1 MYAKM
6 PSEDSVSSYE
16 SIIIEREQM
25 EGQVDEALNLV
36 TLLERHQDEIVTAWA
51 EKVHDLP
58 DSRYRQILL
67 SDLKASASRGVTA
80 FIEAL
85 KSGSPQALD
94 AYLTEVA
101 LVRLDAGFDISE
113 VLDAILLLCEAV
125 LPIVMHAYSHKPTQ
139 AEPAVS
145 LLDKYIRYMATRF
158 TTSYAQGAEQQL
170 LKQQDQTEQLLRNS
184 ESLQKVTSA
193 LLQKVVT
200 LEEVLE
206 LVCYEARTLTGASG
220 SAVLLLDDEGW
231 LRVTSSSG
239 APPPVLERLAIGESF
254 AGLVVDQGKPLL
266 LSDPESQIQAYYR
279 SPDLETLLAIPLKAD
294 ETIIGALDVINKP
307 GGFGEEDIQIMR
319 PFADQ
324 AAVAIESAQLHER
337 AEQLAVVQE
346 RQRLARE
353 LHDSVTQALYSVN
366 LYAEATRMAL
376 STGKIEVATN
386 NLRELRNMAREAMLD
401 MRMLVFELHP
411 PTLEEEGLASALRT
425 RLDAV
430 EARSGI
436 QTEFQVE
443 GDSQIPLAVEE
454 ELYRIAQEALNNA
467 VKHARAERVFVRL
480 EANGECFRLEVRDN
494 GTGFDLESAGKGGG
508 RGLHSI
514 EERVKRLNGELT
526 IDTIQGEGTTLRVE
540 VKT

>member
-1 MYAKM
+1 LYLGRKM
-6 PSEDSVSSYE
+6 SEQAE
-16 SIIIEREQM
+16 IEQEL
-25 EGQVDEALNLV
+25 AA
-36 TLLERHQDEIVTAWA
+36 LLEDHADDIARAWA
-51 EKVHDLP
+51 GKVHNLP
-58 DSRYRQILL
+58 DSRYRQVLL
-67 SDLKASASRGVTA
+67 TDLKASASRGVTA
-80 FIEAL
+80 YIEAL

-94 AYLTEVA
+94 AYLTEIA

-125 LPIVMHAYSHKPTQ
+125 LPVVMHAYSHKPTQ

-145 LLDKYIRYMATRF
+145 LLDKYLRYMATRF
-158 TTSYAQGAEQQL
+158 TTFYAQGAEQQL

-184 ESLQKVTSA
+184 ESLQRVTSA

-220 SAVLLLDDEGW
+220 SAVLLLDGEGW

-239 APPPVLERLAIGESF
+239 VPPPVLERLAIGESF

-279 SPDLETLLAIPLKAD
+279 SPDLEALLAIPLKAD

-324 AAVAIESAQLHER
+324 AAVAIKNAQLHER

-386 NLRELRNMAREAMLD
+386 NLQELHNMAREAMLD
-401 MRMLVFELHP
+401 MRLLVFELHP
-411 PTLEEEGLASALRT
+411 PALEEEGLASALRT

-467 VKHARAERVFVRL
+467 VKHARAERVIVRL
-480 EANGECFRLEVRDN
+480 EGNGECFRLQVQDN
-494 GTGFDLESAGKGGG
+494 GTGFDLETAGKGGG

-526 IDTIQGEGTTLRVE
+526 IDTVQGEGTTLRVE

>member
-1 MYAKM
+1 
-6 PSEDSVSSYE
+6 
-16 SIIIEREQM
+16 
-25 EGQVDEALNLV
+25 
-36 TLLERHQDEIVTAWA
+36 
-51 EKVHDLP
+51 
-58 DSRYRQILL
+58 
-67 SDLKASASRGVTA
+67 
-80 FIEAL
+80 
-85 KSGSPQALD
+85 
-94 AYLTEVA
+94 
-101 LVRLDAGFDISE
+101 
-113 VLDAILLLCEAV
+113 
-125 LPIVMHAYSHKPTQ
+125 
-139 AEPAVS
+139 
-145 LLDKYIRYMATRF
+145 
-158 TTSYAQGAEQQL
+158 
-170 LKQQDQTEQLLRNS
+170 
-184 ESLQKVTSA
+184 
-193 LLQKVVT
+193 
-200 LEEVLE
+200 
-206 LVCYEARTLTGASG
+206 
-220 SAVLLLDDEGW
+220 
-231 LRVTSSSG
+231 
-239 APPPVLERLAIGESF
+239 
-254 AGLVVDQGKPLL
+254 LL